1 MSNVPRL
8 TITYQGV
15 TVPQATDI
23 RAGVLEDYNFAF
35 GGNLNITSSATP
47 QAHLSD
53 NLTQNITDAN
63 AAVAAMVAGVDPA
76 TSEGR
81 MQDGLG
87 RIYFI
92 ERKGATSSVVQA
104 TVTGQPGAVLPAG
117 SLARDVNGLYWASS
131 GTVTFPIGGVATV
144 QFACTTPG
152 PIQLG
157 IGELNRIAQ
166 ASPGWDAINNAG
178 AAATGTNV
186 ESRAEFEARRF
197 ASVSKNGSG
206 SAASIRGAVWNVPG
220 VLDVYAYDNRRDT
233 PVDVGSTA
241 HSIPANCV
249 YVAVV
254 GGDDA
259 AVAKAIYQ
267 RKNGGC
273 NLDGNTTV
281 VVTDDESGVA
291 FPYPTYDIQ
300 FERPAALAVKFL
312 VQVKASSALPSNL
325 QQLVRQSILDTFNG
339 VDDSQSR
346 ARVGGVIFA
355 SSYYA
360 GVAAISPS
368 ILILSIKVGTTTA
381 NSDSLEI
388 GIDQVP
394 TLSSLDVEVQVI

>member
-1 MSNVPRL
+1 MSSVPKL

-15 TVPQATDI
+15 TVPQSTAI
-23 RAGVLEDYNFAF
+23 RAGVLDDYNFAF

-47 QAHLSD
+47 QAHLAD
-53 NLTQNITDAN
+53 NLTQDITGAN

-81 MQDGLG
+81 MQDGIA
-87 RIYFI
+87 RIYFLT
-92 ERKGATSSVVQA
+92 RKGATSSVVQA

-117 SLARDVNGLYWASS
+117 ALARDVNGLYWASS
-131 GTVTFPIGGVATV
+131 GSVTFPIGGVATV
-144 QFACTTPG
+144 QFACTTTG
-152 PIQLG
+152 PVQLG

-166 ASPGWDAINNAG
+166 ASLGWDAINNTGSAV
-178 AAATGTNV
+178 TGTNV

-206 SAASIRGAVWNVPG
+206 AAASIRGAVWDVPG
-220 VLDVYAYDNRRDT
+220 VLDVYAYDNRRGT
-233 PVDVGSTA
+233 PVEIGPTA
-241 HSIPANCV
+241 YSIPANCV

-254 GGDDA
+254 GGDDS

-273 NLDGNTTV
+273 NLSGNTSVTV
-281 VVTDDESGVA
+281 VDDESGVA

-312 VQVKASSALPSNL
+312 VQIKANPALPSNL
-325 QQLVRQSILDTFNG
+325 QQLVRQSVLDTFNG
-339 VDDSQSR
+339 VGNSQSR
-346 ARVGGVIFA
+346 ARVGGVVFA

-360 GVAAISPS
+360 GVSAISPS
-368 ILILSIKVGTTTA
+368 ILILSIKVGATTA
-381 NSDSLEI
+381 NADSLEI
-388 GIDQVP
+388 GIDQAP
-394 TLSSLDVEVQVI
+394 TLSALDIEVQVI

>member
-1 MSNVPRL
+1 MSNVPKL
-8 TITYQGV
+8 TITYQGI
-15 TVPQATDI
+15 TIPQATDI
-23 RAGVLEDYNFAF
+23 RSGVLGDYNFAF

-47 QAHLSD
+47 QAHIAD

-63 AAVAAMVAGVDPA
+63 AAVAAVIAGVDPA

-81 MQDGLG
+81 MQDAIG
-87 RIYFI
+87 RIYFLS
-92 ERKGATSSVVQA
+92 RKGARSSVVQA
-104 TVTGQPGAVLPAG
+104 AVTGQPGAVLSVGA
-117 SLARDVNGLYWASS
+117 LARDVNGLYWASS

-144 QFACTTPG
+144 QFACTTTG

-166 ASPGWDAINNAG
+166 ASLGWDAINNAG
-178 AAATGTNV
+178 AATTGTNV
-186 ESRAEFEARRF
+186 ESRSEFEARRF

-206 SAASIRGAVWNVPG
+206 SAASIRGAVWDVSG

-281 VVTDDESGVA
+281 TVVDDESGVA

-300 FERPAALAVKFL
+300 FERPSALAIKFL
-312 VQVKASSALPSNL
+312 VQIKASPALPSNL
-325 QQLVRQSILDTFNG
+325 QQLVRQSVLDTFNG
-339 VDDSQSR
+339 AGDSQSR
-346 ARVGGVIFA
+346 ARVGGVVFA
-355 SSYYA
+355 SSYYS
-360 GVAAISPS
+360 GVAAISSS
-368 ILILSIKVGTTTA
+368 ILILSIKVGVATA
-381 NSDSLEI
+381 NADSLDI
-388 GIDQVP
+388 GIDQSP
-394 TLSSLDVEVQVI
+394 TLTALDIEVQVI

>member
-15 TVPQATDI
+15 TVPQATAI
-23 RAGVLEDYNFAF
+23 RVGILNDYNVAF
-35 GGNLNITSSATP
+35 GGNLILTNSALP
-47 QAHLSD
+47 QNHLAD

-63 AAVAAMVAGVDPA
+63 AAVSAVIAGVDPA

-81 MQDGLG
+81 FQDAIG
-87 RIYFI
+87 RIYFLT
-92 ERKGATSSVVQA
+92 RKGATASVVLA
-104 TVTGQPGAVLPAG
+104 TVTGQPGAILSAG
-117 SLARDVNGLYWASS
+117 ALARDVNGLYWASS
-131 GTVTFPIGGVATV
+131 GAVTFPIGGVAEV
-144 QFACTTPG
+144 EFACTTPG

-166 ASPGWDAINNAG
+166 ASPGWDAINNIG
-178 AAATGTNV
+178 AAVTGTEV

-197 ASVSKNGSG
+197 ASVAKNGSG
-206 SAASIRGAVWNVPG
+206 SAASIRGAVWDVPG
-220 VLDVYAYDNRRDT
+220 VLDVYAYDNRLST
-233 PVDVGSTA
+233 PVEIGPTA
-241 HSIPANCV
+241 YSVPAHCV

-254 GGDDA
+254 GGDDS

-281 VVTDDESGVA
+281 VIADDESGVA

-300 FERPAALAVKFL
+300 FERPAALPVKFL
-312 VQVKASSALPSNL
+312 VQIKASSSLPSNL

-339 VDDSQSR
+339 SSGSQSR
-346 ARVGGVIFA
+346 ERIGGVIFA

-381 NSDSLEI
+381 NADSLDI

-394 TLSSLDVEVQVI
+394 TLTALDIEVQSI